1 MHKQHKRDWLIKIR
15 KARKLTQE
23 TVATKA
29 FIDRAYYAQIESGVR
44 NPSEDIRQKIAQILN
59 FHSSAFNADDKSPF
73 RYALEAAPMIIAH
86 CDMELKY
93 TWIFNHHP
101 LFPPESLIGKRD
113 DELGLGKGGE
123 MYGQMKRAVIEK
135 QISIRKTVSFSL
147 PDQHLYTYMIFAHP
161 LFDRTKQIIG
171 AATILTELSKIP
183 LAKNPDG
190 QSE

>member
-1 MHKQHKRDWLIKIR
+1 MPKQHKRDWLIQIR

-44 NPSEDIRQKIAQILN
+44 NPSDEIRQKIAQILK
-59 FHSSAFNADDKSPF
+59 FHSSAFNADDESPF
-73 RYALEAAPMIIAH
+73 RSALEAAPMIVAH
-86 CDMELKY
+86 CDMDLRY

-101 LFPPESLIGKRD
+101 LFPPETIIGKRD
-113 DELGLGKGGE
+113 DELGLGKGGDL
-123 MYGQMKRAVIEK
+123 YLQMKRTVIDK

-147 PDQHLYTYMIFAHP
+147 PDQYLYTYMIFAHP
-161 LFDRTKQIIG
+161 LFDRTKKIIG

-183 LAKNPDG
+183 LSGCHDIQPG
-190 QSE
+190 